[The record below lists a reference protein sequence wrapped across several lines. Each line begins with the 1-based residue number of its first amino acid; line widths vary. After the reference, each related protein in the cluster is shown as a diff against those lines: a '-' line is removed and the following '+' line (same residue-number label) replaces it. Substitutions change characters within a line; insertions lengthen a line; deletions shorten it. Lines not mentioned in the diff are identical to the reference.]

1 MVGGPGE
8 IEASPTNHS
17 VSVLY
22 TELQGVMTCENI
34 VSEITCQ
41 WQIHDLF
48 LLT

>member
-17 VSVLY
+17 VPVFD
-22 TELQGVMTCENI
+22 TELQGVVTCEF
-34 VSEITCQ
+34 EITCQ

-48 LLT
+48 VLT